1 MNERADRSG
10 GATPGGDRTHRVPVL
25 VVGGSLVGL
34 STSVFLGRLGVRHT
48 LVERHTGTS
57 IHPRGRGN
65 NVRTMEIFRV
75 AGTEPDI
82 RRAAA
87 TLADNHGILQT
98 PTLVGDAGEWLFK
111 QIDAGGGLARFSPSS
126 WCLCSQNDLEPEL
139 LTHATNLGGDVRFGT
154 ELLSFEADAEGVTA
168 IVKSRETGEH
178 TTIRA
183 DYMVAADGPRSPV
196 REQLGIGQSGPG
208 DLFHNVS
215 ITFRSRRLADVVGER
230 RFIVCYLTDEN
241 ADGALLP
248 VDNRENWVFHAPWH
262 PEQGETVEDFTD
274 ERCAAH
280 IRRAIG
286 DPDLDV
292 EITGKAPWHA
302 AQRVARSYRSG
313 RVLLAGD
320 SAHEMSPT
328 GAFGSNT
335 GIQDAHNLAW
345 KLAAVLEGWAG
356 EALLDTYD
364 TERRPVAEATS
375 ARAAARSVEHSHPG
389 FAPPPVMGGGGPGAA
404 GGPDG
409 APGAAPGAGPDG
421 VPGAGPG
428 GGFGGGSGGVPG
440 AGPGGLS
447 GAGSVAGSGVGLAGG
462 PGGSVGAGA
471 GGAPGAGSGGVS
483 GAGSDGLPGA
493 GSGGVPG
500 GPVAGAGSGVGFDG
514 GPGGG
519 FGGGSGGVPGAG
531 PGGLSGAGSVAGPG
545 GSGGAGSG
553 AGFAGGPGGSSG
565 GVPGGAPGA
574 GSGGRPGG
582 MPGASGPGG
591 RPGGRPGGGP
601 QRGILNVALG
611 YRYPQGA
618 VVGADAASPVVPE
631 GLDLT
636 GAPGSR
642 APHLWLRQG
651 DARVSTLDLYED
663 SLVLLSDAAQPTG
676 WHEAATRV
684 AAELRVPLKPYRVG
698 GTPEADLVPDDEE
711 TDWARAH
718 GVTRGGAVLIRPDG
732 FVAWRSPGP
741 APDPESMLRQVVG
754 TVLART

>member
-10 GATPGGDRTHRVPVL
+10 GAAPGAGRTHRVPVL

-34 STSVFLGRLGVRHT
+34 SMSVFLGRLGVRHT
-48 LVERHTGTS
+48 LVERHAGTS

-111 QIDAGGGLARFSPSS
+111 QIDPGNGLARFSPSS

-139 LTHATNLGGDVRFGT
+139 LTHAVNLGGDLRFGT
-154 ELLSFEADAEGVTA
+154 ELLSFETDADGVTA

-183 DYMVAADGPRSPV
+183 DYLVAADGPRSPV

-215 ITFRSRRLADVVGER
+215 ITFRSRRLADVVGDR

-335 GIQDAHNLAW
+335 GIQDVHNLAW

-356 EALLDTYD
+356 EPLLDTYD
-364 TERRPVAEATS
+364 AERRPVAEATS
-375 ARAAARSVEHSHPG
+375 ARAAHRSVEHSHPG
-389 FAPPPVMGGGGPGAA
+389 FAPPPGMGGGAPGGAPGGALRGGPGGGPGGEGPGGAPRGGPGGAPGGGGPG
-404 GGPDG
+404 GM
-409 APGAAPGAGPDG
+409 
-421 VPGAGPG
+421 
-428 GGFGGGSGGVPG
+428 
-440 AGPGGLS
+440 
-447 GAGSVAGSGVGLAGG
+447 
-462 PGGSVGAGA
+462 
-471 GGAPGAGSGGVS
+471 
-483 GAGSDGLPGA
+483 
-493 GSGGVPG
+493 
-500 GPVAGAGSGVGFDG
+500 
-514 GPGGG
+514 
-519 FGGGSGGVPGAG
+519 
-531 PGGLSGAGSVAGPG
+531 
-545 GSGGAGSG
+545 
-553 AGFAGGPGGSSG
+553 
-565 GVPGGAPGA
+565 PGGAPG
-574 GSGGRPGG
+574 GGGPA
-582 MPGASGPGG
+582 GASGGAPAG
-591 RPGGRPGGGP
+591 PPGGP

-618 VVGADAASPVVPE
+618 VVGADPATPVVPE

-642 APHLWLRQG
+642 APHLWLRRG
-651 DARVSTLDLYED
+651 EERLSTLDLYED

-676 WHEAATRV
+676 WHEAATEV
-684 AAELRVPLKPYRVG
+684 AAALRVPLKPYRVG
-698 GTPEADLVPDDEE
+698 GTPGADLVPDDEE

-741 APDPESMLRQVVG
+741 APDPEAMLRQVVG
-754 TVLART
+754 TVLSRA

>member
-10 GATPGGDRTHRVPVL
+10 GAPGGDRTHRVPVL

-34 STSVFLGRLGVRHT
+34 SMSVFLGRLGVRHT
-48 LVERHTGTS
+48 LVERHAGTS

-75 AGTEPDI
+75 AGAEPDI

-98 PTLVGDAGEWLFK
+98 PTLAGDAGEWLFK
-111 QIDAGGGLARFSPSS
+111 QIDPGNGLARFSPSS

-139 LTHATNLGGDVRFGT
+139 LTHAGTLGGDLRFGT
-154 ELLSFEADAEGVTA
+154 EMLSFEADADGVTA

-183 DYMVAADGPRSPV
+183 DYLVAADGPRSPV

-215 ITFRSRRLADVVGER
+215 ITFRSRRLADVVGDR

-262 PEQGETVEDFTD
+262 PDQGETVEDFTD

-280 IRRAIG
+280 IRRAVG
-286 DPDLDV
+286 DPGLDV

-375 ARAAARSVEHSHPG
+375 ARAAHRSVEHSHPG
-389 FAPPPVMGGGGPGAA
+389 FAPPPVLGGGGPG
-404 GGPDG
+404 GG
-409 APGAAPGAGPDG
+409 GAAPG
-421 VPGAGPG
+421 GPG
-428 GGFGGGSGGVPG
+428 
-440 AGPGGLS
+440 
-447 GAGSVAGSGVGLAGG
+447 
-462 PGGSVGAGA
+462 
-471 GGAPGAGSGGVS
+471 
-483 GAGSDGLPGA
+483 
-493 GSGGVPG
+493 
-500 GPVAGAGSGVGFDG
+500 
-514 GPGGG
+514 
-519 FGGGSGGVPGAG
+519 
-531 PGGLSGAGSVAGPG
+531 GPG
-545 GSGGAGSG
+545 GSGGPGGPGDPGGAGGASG
-553 AGFAGGPGGSSG
+553 ASVPSGGAPGGPGGG
-565 GVPGGAPGA
+565 PGGAARG
-574 GSGGRPGG
+574 
-582 MPGASGPGG
+582 GPGG
-591 RPGGRPGGGP
+591 APGGGP

-618 VVGADAASPVVPE
+618 VVGADPATPVVPE
-631 GLDLT
+631 GLDLS

-642 APHLWLRQG
+642 APHLWLRR
-651 DARVSTLDLYED
+651 DEERLSTLDLYED

-676 WHEAATRV
+676 WHEAATEV
-684 AAELRVPLKPYRVG
+684 AAAMRVPLTSYRVG
-698 GTPEADLVPDDEE
+698 GSAGADLVPDDEE

-741 APDPESMLRQVVG
+741 APDPQAMLRQVVG
-754 TVLART
+754 TVLARA